1 MVIFAWDGGQVEADV
16 IIERG
21 AKYALDVSENAVE
34 TGYTIA
40 NSTLRKPIEIT
51 MKQAISPTNEGY
63 GAGGE
68 EMNGYFS
75 KWESFWNAAQ
85 QYHRVFSIITPDYQ
99 YNDMVMTSCSKIRK
113 NYTVEF
119 DLTFRQVIVISATIT
134 TMPSSYKYLS
144 DLVENK
150 DDGTGRSVSDVYTN
164 TNDQTEQDVSAD
176 AINAAKDSVLSPMS
190 GIASIVKKVTDF
202 FN

>member
-51 MKQAISPTNEGY
+51 IKQAISPTNEGY

-99 YNDMVMTSCSKIRK
+99 YKDMVMTSCSKVRK
-113 NYTVEF
+113 DYTVEF
-119 DLTFRQVIVISATIT
+119 DLTFKQVIVISATMT
-134 TMPSSYKYLS
+134 TMPASYKYLS
-144 DLVENK
+144 DLVTNK
-150 DDGTGRSVSDVYTN
+150 DDGTGRPVSSVYTN
-164 TNDQTEQDVSAD
+164 DADEQTKDASAD
-176 AINAAKDSVLSPMS
+176 AITAARDSVLSPMS
-190 GIASIVKKVTDF
+190 GIASIVKKVSDF
-202 FN
+202 FG